1 MVKQL
6 IRALALF
13 SMVLIVGCVRLP
25 SEIRGVYHSDNGQ
38 AIRIKKDGQILW
50 SEKGGE
56 QAEFN
61 HLGILGYSKKS
72 RKTHFIMASAHP
84 LFGTDVSFD
93 DDRQAIRVDW
103 RSLLR
108 EFPIGDRDVE
118 YKRKK

>member
-1 MVKQL
+1 MVSQL
-6 IRALALF
+6 IRALVLF
-13 SMVLIVGCVRLP
+13 AAVLLVGCVRLP

-38 AIRIKKDGQILW
+38 AIRIKQDGEILW

-72 RKTHFIMASAHP
+72 RKTHLVMASVHP

-93 DDRQAIRVDW
+93 DDRQTIRVEW
-103 RSLLR
+103 RTLLE
-108 EFPIGDRDVE
+108 EFPTGDRAKE
-118 YKRKK
+118 YRKKQ

>member
-1 MVKQL
+1 MVSQL
-6 IRALALF
+6 IRTVALF
-13 SMVLIVGCVRLP
+13 AMILLVGCVRLP
-25 SEIRGVYHSDNGQ
+25 SEIQGVYHSDNGQ
-38 AIRIKKDGQILW
+38 AIRIKQDGEILW

-72 RKTHFIMASAHP
+72 RKTHLVMASAHP

-108 EFPIGDRDVE
+108 EFPIGDRAKE
-118 YKRKK
+118 YRKQQ